1 MRDALK
7 RHWPEYLMEAAGL
20 GFFMISACL
29 FTIVLEHPASPLRQA
44 IGEPLLRRVLMGMAM
59 GGTAVA
65 IIYSP
70 WGQQSGAH
78 LNPAVTLTFFRLG
91 KVQGWDALFYVTAQ
105 FVGGAAGVL
114 LVSLAL
120 GRALAHPS
128 VLYAATLPGV
138 GGPGVAFAA
147 EAVIAFGLMLAVLT
161 ASNADRLAR
170 FTGLV
175 AGLLL
180 ATYITVE
187 APLSGMSLNPA
198 RTVASAL
205 PGRLWTALW
214 VYFTAPPLG
223 MLLAA
228 QLYLAVKGAGG
239 VICAKLHHQN
249 AKRCIFRC
257 GYQRQ
262 NQEAEQWVLPLADRT
277 A

>member
-1 MRDALK
+1 M
-7 RHWPEYLMEAAGL
+7 
-20 GFFMISACL
+20 
-29 FTIVLEHPASPLRQA
+29 VEHPASPLRQA
-44 IGEPLLRRVLMGMAM
+44 IGEPLLRRVLMGMGM

-91 KVQGWDALFYVTAQ
+91 KVRGWDALFYVAAQ
-105 FVGGAAGVL
+105 FLGGAAGVL
-114 LVSLAL
+114 
-120 GRALAHPS
+120 
-128 VLYAATLPGV
+128 
-138 GGPGVAFAA
+138 
-147 EAVIAFGLMLAVLT
+147 IAFGLMLAVLT
-161 ASNADRLAR
+161 ASNTDRLAR
-170 FTGLV
+170 FTGLF
-175 AGLLL
+175 AGLLV

-198 RTVASAL
+198 STVASAL

-214 VYFTAPPLG
+214 IYFTAPPLG

-239 VICAKLHHQN
+239 VLCAKLHHGS

-257 GYQRQ
+257 GYQQQ
-262 NQEAEQWVLPLADRT
+262 NQEAEHWALPLADRT